1 MDHIRPRRDT
11 FYTFNSTTNRFEPT
25 SNMSIPGT
33 HSTMSGD
40 FYAIIVNW
48 EGNRATFRAYLNPL
62 INFVWL
68 GGILLL
74 LGTLVAMWP
83 SREPELAAR
92 IAASAVGLRGV
103 EAGGGR

>member
-1 MDHIRPRRDT
+1 
-11 FYTFNSTTNRFEPT
+11 
-25 SNMSIPGT
+25 
-33 HSTMSGD
+33 
-40 FYAIIVNW
+40 
-48 EGNRATFRAYLNPL
+48 
-62 INFVWL
+62 VWL

-74 LGTLVAMWP
+74 LGTLVALWP